1 MRIPP
6 ILTHRL
12 LRAYLVI
19 ALGAV
24 LFALRRI
31 YLPTFFE
38 LQGVMFDIA
47 VPSALNSCY
56 NRPAL
61 NTCSD
66 AVIVV
71 FTVFGV
77 VAAVGWGNLAM
88 TVFAL
93 ILAIPPLALYFAL
106 SPIWPPLIALAFIP
120 IALEL
125 GLWFLFPR
133 QPNQSSEDES

>member
-6 ILTHRL
+6 IFTSRL
-12 LRAYLVI
+12 ARAYLVI

-24 LFALRRI
+24 LFALRRVF
-31 YLPTFFE
+31 LPTFFE
-38 LQGVMFDIA
+38 EQGVMFDIA

-71 FTVFGV
+71 LTVIGV

-88 TVFAL
+88 TVFAI
-93 ILAIPPLALYFAL
+93 ILALPPLALYFAL
-106 SPIWPPLIALAFIP
+106 SPIWAPLIALAFIP
-120 IALEL
+120 IALEI
-125 GLWFLFPR
+125 GLWLLFPR
-133 QPNQSSEDES
+133 PSTNDLNDT